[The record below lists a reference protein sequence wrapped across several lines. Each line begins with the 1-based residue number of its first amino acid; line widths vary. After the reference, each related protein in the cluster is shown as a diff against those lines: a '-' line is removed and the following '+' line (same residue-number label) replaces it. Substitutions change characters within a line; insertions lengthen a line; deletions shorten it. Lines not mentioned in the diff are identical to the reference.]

1 MDEPALPGLEEG
13 RASDLGIRS
22 DLSSLQFTDL
32 DLTGQDLTGSRLI
45 ECGLRGVRLDDT
57 KLGAL
62 RLVDCRLEN
71 LDVPV
76 LLAARPMWRGVVL
89 RSSRIGSAELYDGEW
104 TGVRVSD
111 CRLGYLNFRH
121 ATLSDVEFAGC
132 RIAELDLSGAT
143 VSGLRFADCEV
154 ETLTIG
160 GARLKDA
167 DLRGARLS
175 VISGVSALSGAVID
189 PGQLVEL
196 APLLAAEA
204 GITVEP

>member
-1 MDEPALPGLEEG
+1 MDEPALPELDEG
-13 RASDLGIRS
+13 RASDLGERA
-22 DLSSLQFTDL
+22 DLSALLFKDL
-32 DLTGQDLTGSRLI
+32 DLSGQDLTGSRFI
-45 ECGLRGVRLDDT
+45 ECALSGVQLDDT

-104 TGVRVSD
+104 VGVRVRE

-121 ATLSDVEFAGC
+121 AKLSDVEFTGC

-143 VSGLRFADCEV
+143 VSQLRFGDCDI

-160 GARLKDA
+160 GARLKDV

-175 VISGVSALSGAVID
+175 AISGVSALSGAIID
-189 PGQLVEL
+189 AGQLAEL
-196 APLLAAEA
+196 APLLATEV